1 MDRRTFLASLA
12 AAPLAAQEDPVIK
25 VDVELVS
32 LLCSV
37 RDKRGKF
44 IKTLEKPD
52 FTILEDGKKQD
63 VRNFSRESDLPLTIG
78 LLVDVSGSQR
88 NLIEIE
94 RRAAG
99 QFFKQVLREKDMA
112 FLISFGAEAELLQDS
127 TNSVRLLQKGLD
139 GLRVN
144 SGVGGVHPSPT
155 GQQAR
160 GTIMFDAVY
169 LAANEKLKRE
179 VGRKV
184 IVLITDGVD
193 MGSRISK
200 NEALSEVQKADTIIY
215 SIYYTDPRAYGGWG
229 FGGDGD
235 LKKMSDETGGRVFH
249 ASGRNSL
256 DEIFAEIQEEMRSQ
270 YNLAYTPSNPNRDGG
285 FRKVEVKLAH
295 KDYKAYARKGYFATA
310 A

>member
-1 MDRRTFLASLA
+1 MSMDRRTFLASLA

-144 SGVGGVHPSPT
+144 SGVGESTRVPP
-155 GQQAR
+155 
-160 GTIMFDAVY
+160 D
-169 LAANEKLKRE
+169 
-179 VGRKV
+179 
-184 IVLITDGVD
+184 
-193 MGSRISK
+193 SRRA
-200 NEALSEVQKADTIIY
+200 ALSCST
-215 SIYYTDPRAYGGWG
+215 
-229 FGGDGD
+229 
-235 LKKMSDETGGRVFH
+235 
-249 ASGRNSL
+249 
-256 DEIFAEIQEEMRSQ
+256 RST
-270 YNLAYTPSNPNRDGG
+270 LPPTKSSS
-285 FRKVEVKLAH
+285 
-295 KDYKAYARKGYFATA
+295 ARWA
-310 A
+310 ARSSC